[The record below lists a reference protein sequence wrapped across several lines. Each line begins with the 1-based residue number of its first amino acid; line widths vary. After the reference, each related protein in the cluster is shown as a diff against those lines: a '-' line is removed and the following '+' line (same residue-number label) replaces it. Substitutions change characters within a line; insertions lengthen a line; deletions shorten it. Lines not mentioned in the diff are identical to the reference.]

1 MKDLF
6 SPCFDCQKWSNKI
19 LFLYNLSL
27 PGSFAT
33 ASCLNCKAKVTADAV
48 KEDIFQQVR
57 FLGPCLDGKGPMK
70 LPLSELG
77 TQVLPETVNRVF
89 LKFYMELGA
98 FKGQKLAELNF
109 FYLGKKLKHSFKK

>member
-1 MKDLF
+1 
-6 SPCFDCQKWSNKI
+6 
-19 LFLYNLSL
+19 
-27 PGSFAT
+27 
-33 ASCLNCKAKVTADAV
+33 
-48 KEDIFQQVR
+48 
-57 FLGPCLDGKGPMK
+57 MK